1 MLHGE
6 IKVGDHLLWK
16 PGTPGFRRVQV
27 DKISGNN
34 AYLVGTHWDFSVS
47 LKIMRENCERADLDT
62 GIKPL

>member
-6 IKVGDHLLWK
+6 IKIGDRLLWK
-16 PGTPGFRRVQV
+16 PGTPEFKRVRV

-34 AYLVGTHWDFSVS
+34 VYLVGTHWDLSVP
-47 LKIMRENCERADLDT
+47 LEIMRENCERADLDT